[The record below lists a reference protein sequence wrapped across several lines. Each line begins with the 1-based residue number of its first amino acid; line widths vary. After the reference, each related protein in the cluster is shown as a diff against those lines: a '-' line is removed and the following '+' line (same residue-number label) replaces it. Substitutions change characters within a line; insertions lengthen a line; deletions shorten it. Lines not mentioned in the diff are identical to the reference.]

1 MDKEK
6 RKEKWENFWYYYK
19 VHTIVGIFVVI
30 IIIYSIASA
39 MARKDSILNVTIL
52 GGYLEE
58 EKRVELQDQATKVFA
73 ENPEKQ
79 EVTISFNLFDNE
91 LKDPASMAI
100 QQKIVAMSQVGELDV
115 LILDKEQFKR
125 FSEFGLFI
133 KLDDVKGLKNQ
144 NMKFVKSKVKDSDT
158 QEYSYG
164 IDIENSKIL
173 KSLGYDTKDKI
184 LGLGVNSEK
193 VDTSVAFAKWIL
205 GK

>member
-79 EVTISFNLFDNE
+79 EVTISFNLFDN
-91 LKDPASMAI
+91 L
-100 QQKIVAMSQVGELDV
+100 
-115 LILDKEQFKR
+115 
-125 FSEFGLFI
+125 
-133 KLDDVKGLKNQ
+133 
-144 NMKFVKSKVKDSDT
+144 
-158 QEYSYG
+158 
-164 IDIENSKIL
+164 
-173 KSLGYDTKDKI
+173 
-184 LGLGVNSEK
+184 
-193 VDTSVAFAKWIL
+193 
-205 GK
+205 

>member
-184 LGLGVNSEK
+184 L
-193 VDTSVAFAKWIL
+193 DF
-205 GK
+205 